1 MRPTVVRE
9 GPSEIPIPRVDGV
22 AIRLADGKDWIVP
35 PLRID
40 QLLAHLLTLEELIS
54 MNQATPWAGVGK
66 ERLHAVLAMVLDAM
80 QRNYPELT
88 LGELQNLLDLRT
100 VGPVIAA
107 VLSQALMPAVAQTEG
122 KADG

>member
-9 GPSEIPIPRVDGV
+9 GPSEIPIPMVDGV
-22 AIRLADGKDWIVP
+22 AIRLSDGKEWIVP
-35 PLRID
+35 PLRIA
-40 QLLAHLLTLEELIS
+40 QLLVHLPMLEELAG
-54 MNQATPWAGVGK
+54 MNQATPWALVGK
-66 ERLHAVLAMVLDAM
+66 ERLNKVLAMVLDAM

-107 VLSQALMPAVAQTEG
+107 VLSNTLMPAVAQTEG